1 MQEDDKQ
8 FEGNELDD
16 SLTDNSA
23 ENTDSDS
30 REEISDSA
38 IEKPPGRRKIFFL
51 IAAAAGLCIVA
62 VISYFYWGK
71 TLPENKKAPI
81 AIRIPMEQDRL
92 VELNSFV
99 IPNSAK
105 NFDYLTFNV
114 SFKIKESKL
123 KKEMEMNRDLLRGK
137 LYDLLQTH
145 INQQTHI
152 PSIEIIKDIV
162 ESGVNGALTE
172 GNIDGLYITKFIVI

>member
-8 FEGNELDD
+8 FEGDELDD
-16 SLTDNSA
+16 SPTDMPV
-23 ENTDSDS
+23 ENTDSDA
-30 REEISDSA
+30 REEVSDTE
-38 IEKPPGRRKIFFL
+38 IPPPSRRKILFL
-51 IAAAAGLCIVA
+51 IAVAAGLCIVA